1 MKEEELWNLS
11 DEELETA
18 FKAAQAEEN
27 SPETNIE
34 TVEENNDSAEEEEEE
49 FEETYD
55 DEGNL
60 VTSESDVDEDTDE
73 DNLEEETESD
83 DSSEE
88 STEEVKE
95 EDKSSD
101 ESEKTS
107 DNKEDGSEK
116 TDKEKDEEQPAQSYK
131 FKANGK
137 DYDFSTDEIVDQFPK
152 IFGQAMDYTKKMQ
165 AIKPWRKTID
175 AIEGA
180 KLNHDDVSLMIDV
193 LKGDKT
199 AITEVLKRT
208 GVNTLDIDTDED
220 SNYVAKNYGRD
231 EKSLAIKDI
240 VETISK
246 DAEYATT
253 QNILAKE
260 WDEASWNVMT
270 ESPDMIRLLHEDVKS
285 GVYKTLQPTLE
296 KLKVFDGGKK
306 TDIEY
311 YKEAAKEYFNKEART
326 ESFAK
331 LKYDR
336 ESKNKADLEK
346 LTEVKA
352 ASQKRTNIEKASVKR
367 KAAAPS
373 KAAATS
379 RGVVDYLESSD
390 EDFDEWYKNLQD
402 NI

>member
-34 TVEENNDSAEEEEEE
+34 TVEENNDSAEEEEE

-95 EDKSSD
+95 EDKPSD

>member
-34 TVEENNDSAEEEEEE
+34 TVEEDNDSAEEEEE

-95 EDKSSD
+95 EDKPSD